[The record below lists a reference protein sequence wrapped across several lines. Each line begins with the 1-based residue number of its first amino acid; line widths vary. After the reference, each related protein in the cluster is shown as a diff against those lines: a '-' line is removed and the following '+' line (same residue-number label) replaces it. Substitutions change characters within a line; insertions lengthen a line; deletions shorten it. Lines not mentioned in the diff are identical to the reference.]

1 MIQLDWVAKPF
12 GPGDIAGDGTKKL
25 LGTSVA
31 PASLLLRETAQNSW
45 DARRNGYVPEYQ
57 MRFRTLDERAMRIL
71 RQNVFTKTAF
81 GSELGKRLS
90 APSMRAIEIHDRG
103 TTGLG
108 GPTRNDRGVLKGETT
123 NYRDFVLTVGAPR
136 DQQYGA
142 GTYGFGKTSAF
153 RASRYETI
161 LVWTRIKSKSREFE
175 ERFIAIAVNKSFEEG
190 GIRYTGQQW
199 WGRREEVDGLPPRI
213 EPVLGGDA
221 HELGEALFERG
232 FTDDETG
239 TSIMVLNPVFEDRE
253 DGSQPRDTFIDEVT
267 TAVTQNLWPKMIEGQ
282 HAARRMDISIVVDGK
297 RQDIAGSRT
306 SEIMAAKERCLVAVR
321 KLQAGGK
328 NTDLLVED
336 EEIWCGRPK
345 RRIGRV
351 AMTALAVP
359 PGDPFKDLGAAN
371 VVTLMRNSAELVV
384 EERDYPRLQNGRG
397 EWVGVFKPELDMD
410 EAFSASEP
418 PTHDTWNP
426 GALQGREKTF
436 VNVGMNRLKE
446 AVQRYLA
453 PEPDPELVKGQSSAG
468 ELAAALSDLVA
479 PAMEPEAPAGGR
491 GGTGKKRSPRKS
503 GGARARSSKVE
514 VKSYRLLPPEP
525 GSDPA
530 SEVTQFTLHAR
541 SDGKAVHVT
550 PKLSV
555 AVEGSQ
561 NIQDDEVYV
570 ESWETSEGVSFSND
584 GVRVASGETFT
595 VNICYPR
602 DVAIECSFQGVDL

>member
-45 DARRNGYVPEYQ
+45 DARRKGHVPEYQ

-71 RQNVFTKTAF
+71 RQNVFTRTAF
-81 GSELGKRLS
+81 GSDLGRRLS

-108 GPTRNDRGVLKGETT
+108 GPTRNDKRVPKGDTT

-153 RASRYETI
+153 RASRHETI
-161 LVWTRIKSKSREFE
+161 LVWTRIEPQPHQFE

-190 GIRYTGQQW
+190 GVRYTGQQW
-199 WGRREEVDGLPPRI
+199 WGRREDLNGLPRI
-213 EPVLGGDA
+213 EPILDGDA
-221 HELGEALFERG
+221 HGLGESLFERG
-232 FTDDETG
+232 FDDDETG
-239 TSIMVLNPVFEDRE
+239 TSIMVLNPVFEDGN
-253 DGSQPRDTFIDEVT
+253 DDAMARDAFVDEVT
-267 TAVTQNLWPKMIEGQ
+267 KAITQNLWPKMIEGQ
-282 HAARRMDISIVVDGK
+282 AADRRMSISIVVDGQH
-297 RQDIAGSRT
+297 REIAGARK
-306 SEIMAAKERCLVAVR
+306 SEIVAAKERCLGAVR
-321 KLQAGGK
+321 KLQAGGE
-328 NTDLLVED
+328 NTDLLVE
-336 EEIWCGRPK
+336 ETAIRCGSPK
-345 RRIGRV
+345 RLIGRL

-359 PGDPFKDLGAAN
+359 PGDPFNEPGAVN

-384 EERDYPRLQNGRG
+384 EERDYPRVQNGRG

-426 GALQGREKTF
+426 GALNGHEKTF
-436 VNVGMNRLKE
+436 VNMGLIRIKE
-446 AVQRYLA
+446 AVQGFLA
-453 PEPDPELVKGQSSAG
+453 PEPDPELVTDQSSVG

-479 PAMEPEAPAGGR
+479 PAMDPENARR
-491 GGTGKKRSPRKS
+491 GSGSKRRKRGKS
-503 GGARARSSKVE
+503 GGTRIRSSKVE

-525 GSDPA
+525 GSDPS
-530 SEVTQFTLHAR
+530 SEITQFSLLAR
-541 SDGKAVHVT
+541 SNGKAIQVI

-555 AVEGSQ
+555 AVEGNQ
-561 NIQDDEVYV
+561 NIQDGEVYV
-570 ESWETSEGVSFSND
+570 ESWETEEGVSYSND
-584 GVRVASGETFT
+584 GIRVSSGEIFT

-602 DVAIECSFQGVDL
+602 DVAIECSFQAVDI

>member
-45 DARRNGYVPEYQ
+45 DARRPGHVPEYQ
-57 MRFRTLDERAMRIL
+57 MRFRTLDEKVMRIL
-71 RQNVFTKTAF
+71 RQHVFTRTAF
-81 GSELGKRLS
+81 GSELGRRLG

-108 GPTRNDRGVLKGETT
+108 GPTRNDKRVPKGDTT

-136 DQQYGA
+136 DQQYGG

-161 LVWTRIKSKSREFE
+161 LVWTRIEPQPHQFE

-190 GIRYTGQQW
+190 GVRYTGQQW
-199 WGRREEVDGLPPRI
+199 WGRREELNGMPRI
-213 EPVLGGDA
+213 EPVLDDDA
-221 HELGEALFERG
+221 HELGESLFERG

-239 TSIMVLNPVFEDRE
+239 TSIMVLNPLFEDGN
-253 DGSQPRDTFIDEVT
+253 DDAVARDAFISEVT
-267 TAVTQNLWPKMIEGQ
+267 KAVTQNLWPKMVQGQ
-282 HAARRMDISIVVDGK
+282 AADRRMAISVIVDG
-297 RQDIAGSRT
+297 RHQEIVGAGK
-306 SEIMAAKERCLVAVR
+306 SEIVAAKERCLEAIR
-321 KLQAGGK
+321 RLQAGEP

-336 EEIWCGRPK
+336 EPIRCGRPK
-345 RRIGRV
+345 RLIGRL
-351 AMTALAVP
+351 AMTSLAVP
-359 PGDPFKDLGAAN
+359 PGDPFNEPGAVN

-384 EERDYPRLQNGRG
+384 EERDYPRAQNGRG
-397 EWVGVFKPELDMD
+397 EWVGVFKPELEMD

-426 GALQGREKTF
+426 GALQGHKKTF
-436 VNVGMNRLKE
+436 VNVGLTRIKE
-446 AVQRYLA
+446 AVQRFLA
-453 PEPDPELVKGQSSAG
+453 PEPDPELVKDQSSAG

-479 PAMEPEAPAGGR
+479 PVMESENAAARR
-491 GGTGKKRSPRKS
+491 GGKKSAKS
-503 GGARARSSKVE
+503 KRGSTRIRSSKVE
-514 VKSYRLLPPEP
+514 VKAYSLLPPDPE
-525 GSDPA
+525 SDPN
-530 SEVTQFTLHAR
+530 SEVTRFTLLAH
-541 SDGKAVHVT
+541 SDGKAVHVI

-555 AVEGSQ
+555 AVEGNQ
-561 NIQDDEVYV
+561 RIKDDEVYV
-570 ESWETSEGVSFSND
+570 ESWQTSEGVSHSND

-595 VNICYPR
+595 VDISYPR
-602 DVAIECSFQGVDL
+602 DVAIDCSFQGADI